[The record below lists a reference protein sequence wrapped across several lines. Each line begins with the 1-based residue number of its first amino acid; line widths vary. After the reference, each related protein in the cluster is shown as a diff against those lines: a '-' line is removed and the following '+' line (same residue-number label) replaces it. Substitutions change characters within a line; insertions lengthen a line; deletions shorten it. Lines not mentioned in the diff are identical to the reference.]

1 MSLDLLKSKV
11 VQEDILS
18 IINENL
24 PFHELKEKRVLIS
37 GATGL
42 IGTYT
47 VLALREL
54 NRQKDLSIEIKVL
67 TRDSEKAKKH
77 FSGVSDDIEFYESI
91 EDIEPNIDYILDFS
105 SPTSSR
111 YFTEKPVET
120 MEANIINLWFL
131 LELAL
136 ESRSKKVIFS
146 SSLKVYGNQN
156 TQEPFKEES
165 ELPANPARIRDS
177 YPISK
182 IASEMLGNSYAH
194 EYGIDFS
201 SIRYAGTFGPS
212 SNIKT
217 NERFINDF
225 IRKAYS
231 GEDIVLKTEGKTKK
245 QLLYLSDAITALFYV
260 LFFSEKGESYN
271 AADMASLMS
280 IKETAEMIIKV
291 SKSNSK
297 VLVSKEN
304 TDYFPKEH
312 ITEMDTSKL
321 RGLGWSV
328 KVSPRE
334 MFSRIMG
341 FLEEYK

>member
-91 EDIEPNIDYILDFS
+91 EDIEPNIDYIFDFS
-105 SPTSSR
+105 SPTSSK

-146 SSLKVYGNQN
+146 SSLEVYGNQN
-156 TQEPFKEES
+156 T
-165 ELPANPARIRDS
+165 
-177 YPISK
+177 
-182 IASEMLGNSYAH
+182 
-194 EYGIDFS
+194 
-201 SIRYAGTFGPS
+201 
-212 SNIKT
+212 
-217 NERFINDF
+217 
-225 IRKAYS
+225 
-231 GEDIVLKTEGKTKK
+231 
-245 QLLYLSDAITALFYV
+245 
-260 LFFSEKGESYN
+260 
-271 AADMASLMS
+271 
-280 IKETAEMIIKV
+280 
-291 SKSNSK
+291 
-297 VLVSKEN
+297 
-304 TDYFPKEH
+304 
-312 ITEMDTSKL
+312 
-321 RGLGWSV
+321 
-328 KVSPRE
+328 
-334 MFSRIMG
+334 
-341 FLEEYK
+341 

>member
-1 MSLDLLKSKV
+1 
-11 VQEDILS
+11 
-18 IINENL
+18 
-24 PFHELKEKRVLIS
+24 
-37 GATGL
+37 
-42 IGTYT
+42 
-47 VLALREL
+47 
-54 NRQKDLSIEIKVL
+54 
-67 TRDSEKAKKH
+67 
-77 FSGVSDDIEFYESI
+77 
-91 EDIEPNIDYILDFS
+91 
-105 SPTSSR
+105 
-111 YFTEKPVET
+111 
-120 MEANIINLWFL
+120 
-131 LELAL
+131 
-136 ESRSKKVIFS
+136 
-146 SSLKVYGNQN
+146 
-156 TQEPFKEES
+156 
-165 ELPANPARIRDS
+165 
-177 YPISK
+177 
-182 IASEMLGNSYAH
+182 MLGNSYAH

-271 AADMASLMS
+271 AADEASLMTV
-280 IKETAEMIIKV
+280 KEAAEMIIEI